1 MNLKYIQYEE
11 NRKIFYFFNTE
22 TYDVIEIKSKED
34 VRLPGY
40 ATKQIPEIIDYLNEK
55 MPFDFKVSF
64 TNLTTSEIIKI
75 IQNNRIKDIKIED
88 NLIIVDT
95 KYSVL
100 DTFPIKRFLLQLYFE
115 STVKE

>member
-40 ATKQIPEIIDYLNEK
+40 ATKQIPGIIDYLNEK

-64 TNLTTSEIIKI
+64 TNLTTS
-75 IQNNRIKDIKIED
+75 
-88 NLIIVDT
+88 NLKT
-95 KYSVL
+95 E
-100 DTFPIKRFLLQLYFE
+100 FRFLRRWSRRVNLNL
-115 STVKE
+115 VRIAL